1 MLQPWQH
8 SDLIP
13 ALQGKHFPRLWITLL
28 ELCFLFCGYLSCFWR
43 FLVYLQ
49 YFFAMWD
56 FLLDWIFRFWSQ
68 RDWIDFFE
76 ENHLVYNI
84 ILVSIYVFHWEVCL
98 NLNLSTSNTI
108 IKCSEIM
115 FIMFTS
121 VLRSKILKVV
131 FKWKCYHT
139 RKIVNVNAYRKIR
152 HFFILKNN
160 HISIYFHTF

>member
-1 MLQPWQH
+1 M
-8 SDLIP
+8 
-13 ALQGKHFPRLWITLL
+13 ALFLL
-28 ELCFLFCGYLSCFWR
+28 CKVNIFLDFELHCLSYVSCFADIYHVFDVFWYI
-43 FLVYLQ
+43 YLQ

-76 ENHLVYNI
+76 ENHFVYNI